1 MGEHGG
7 AEDEDWAAGE
17 VETDDGWFAPPAATF
32 ASSPLSDRLCCSG

>member
-17 VETDDGWFAPPAATF
+17 VETDDDWFAPPAATF
-32 ASSPLSDRLCCSG
+32 ASSPLSHRLCCSG